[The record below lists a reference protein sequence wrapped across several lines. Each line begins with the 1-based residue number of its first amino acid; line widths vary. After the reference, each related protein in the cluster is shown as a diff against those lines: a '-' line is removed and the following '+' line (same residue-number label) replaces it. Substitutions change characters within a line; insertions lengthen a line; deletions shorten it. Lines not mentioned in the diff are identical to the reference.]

1 MRVDIVEAKNRLP
14 ELVRAAR
21 AGKEVVIAKNGR
33 PMVRLVPIAVA
44 VGLKGF
50 GSLKS
55 LRGDVDKAFTP
66 AAERA
71 VARLF
76 RGDWPVPNVSR
87 SPRQK
92 QVV

>member
-1 MRVDIVEAKNRLP
+1 MRLNILEAKNRLS

-21 AGKEVVIAKNGR
+21 AGKEVVIAKNGQ
-33 PMVRLVPIAVA
+33 PMVRLVPIAAA

-55 LRGDVDKAFTP
+55 VRFDADKAFTP
-66 AAERA
+66 ATERA

-76 RGDWPVPNVSR
+76 RGHA
-87 SPRQK
+87 
-92 QVV
+92 

>member
-1 MRVDIVEAKNRLP
+1 MRLNILEAKNRLS
-14 ELVRAAR
+14 ELVRAAC

-33 PMVRLVPIAVA
+33 PMVRLVPIAAA

-55 LRGDVDKAFTP
+55 VGGDIDKAFTP

-76 RGDWPVPNVSR
+76 RGR
-87 SPRQK
+87 A
-92 QVV
+92 